1 MLIDETSEIVQDSS
15 AVTTNETQTDK
26 GGFKIRI
33 FLDSARIEVSWAF
46 YVHFK
51 TREKCPIFEVL
62 FKKYLFIFCLMKL

>member
-1 MLIDETSEIVQDSS
+1 MLIDETSEIVQDSI
-15 AVTTNETQTDK
+15 VRTNETQTDK

-62 FKKYLFIFCLMKL
+62 FKKYLFIFSLK